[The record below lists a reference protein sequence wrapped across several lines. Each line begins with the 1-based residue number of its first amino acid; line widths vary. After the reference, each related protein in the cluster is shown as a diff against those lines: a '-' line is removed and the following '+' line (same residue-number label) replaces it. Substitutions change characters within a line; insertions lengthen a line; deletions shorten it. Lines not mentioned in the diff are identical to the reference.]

1 MVKAHE
7 TFEPAGLIKCT
18 IKIRYKLT
26 LSPSSL
32 ESFLR
37 KRDKLQSFFIKK
49 KTNKQ
54 NKMSCTL
61 VNVNLLNYKLL
72 SILEIIIER

>member
-18 IKIRYKLT
+18 IKIQYKLT

-49 KTNKQ
+49 KKQTNKT
-54 NKMSCTL
+54 KCLAHS
-61 VNVNLLNYKLL
+61 
-72 SILEIIIER
+72 